1 MSKRLEKREIR
12 GMRSTINIG
21 KIEGGINTN
30 VVPNLCRTEI
40 DRRLLPTED
49 YNNSFDEMLEII
61 ENCTESKKYCTVRK
75 LRGTNGFSGKKDSVI
90 VKNISKS
97 YREIVGHPIKFSNAI
112 GVSDGRYFS
121 DDDIEIVS
129 FGPGIDK
136 EGHSANESIVLSTM
150 TESALVLENAIG
162 YILGYKNI

>member
-1 MSKRLEKREIR
+1 
-12 GMRSTINIG
+12 
-21 KIEGGINTN
+21 
-30 VVPNLCRTEI
+30 
-40 DRRLLPTED
+40 
-49 YNNSFDEMLEII
+49 MLEII
-61 ENCTESKKYCTVRK
+61 ENCTESKIYCSVKK

-97 YREIVGHPIKFSNAI
+97 YREIVGRPIKFSNAI

-136 EGHSANESIVLSTM
+136 EGHSANESIVISTM

-162 YILGYKNI
+162 YILGYNKY